1 MLDRILRNPRLPWVV
16 LAGLLLAAIGAGLWS
31 GLPLA
36 LLVAALAA
44 LLIVIALFWSSVI
57 GLSGDSPL
65 TLEEALSLGSPSAEE
80 EQKRAVLRALKDLE
94 YERSVGKISEDDYRE
109 LSARYRQ
116 QAKSLLQQL
125 EGDHGPA
132 RQRAEQA
139 LQKRRVKAGLAA
151 GEKKAPAEKKKKRKA
166 KDAPAPAAERAAT
179 SSPEASAEVDS
190 AVVAQPTPE
199 PSAPDAAPETD
210 RCCPSCDARNDLDA
224 RFCKR
229 CGTALAA
236 DEATGEQA

>member
-1 MLDRILRNPRLPWVV
+1 VTAAERGMLDRILSNPRLPWAV
-16 LAGLLLAAIGAGLWS
+16 LVGLLLTTVGVYFWS

-36 LLVAALAA
+36 LLVAALTA
-44 LLIVIALFWSSVI
+44 LLVVIALFWSSVV

-109 LSARYRQ
+109 LSDRYRQ

-125 EGDHGPA
+125 AGEHGPA
-132 RQRAEQA
+132 RERAEQA
-139 LQKRRVKAGLAA
+139 LHKRLVKAGLVAS
-151 GEKKAPAEKKKKRKA
+151 EKKKKKRKA
-166 KDAPAPAAERAAT
+166 KEAPAAEPAAI
-179 SSPEASAEVDS
+179 SSPETALEAPPAGTD
-190 AVVAQPTPE
+190 AQ
-199 PSAPDAAPETD
+199 APAPETD
-210 RCCPSCDARNDLDA
+210 RRCASCDARNDLDA

-229 CGTALAA
+229 CGDALVT
-236 DEATGEQA
+236 DEITGEQA